1 MKRKKDPG
9 LIYLNELK
17 MNWHRTYKAGMNY
30 LISQIGSEKVS
41 ELELWAGKRDYDNT
55 TDEEIGFYNFK
66 NQSLSMSLAISE
78 VFDSDYIR
86 KICNWISDNKE
97 LFGQKILDIGCDCG
111 IVTCFIAKCFPEA
124 EVVGIDRSKNAI
136 KCAKEL
142 AERFGLQNASFIHSE
157 LTSFNGSFDTI
168 LFARVT
174 QENVTEKDFFKFN
187 TFFNISE
194 FYKKQIEMI
203 IGQASSLLDKE
214 GILVSF
220 EMMDL
225 NPLYYAIIRGFSE
238 NTCMV
243 LDSEEFIYKQFEGT
257 VLLRCTVFNKA
268 VYEGIKESSHIRQE
282 MNITVK
288 NQLLVPYLSSISEI
302 LARLTFNKMLDAK
315 ITKGAPQYFDW
326 EANYML
332 DETADE
338 LIEGYFVYTDIQ
350 PKPLLYSLWTNINDK
365 TALIYFGVPNDEA
378 YNEHF
383 TEWSN
388 NDISYKDRIIE
399 MIHKLMRNF
408 IIEGHV
414 VKITKAIYEDNHF
427 IENDLP
433 LQTIMKED
441 LESDRWNPLQS
452 VSDIAK
458 YLKK

>member
-55 TDEEIGFYNFK
+55 TDEEIDFYNFK

-111 IVTCFIAKCFPEA
+111 IITCFIAKCIPEA

-157 LTSFNGSFDTI
+157 LTSFNGSFDSI

-238 NTCMV
+238 NNCMV

-257 VLLRCTVFNKA
+257 VFLRWSVFYKDA
-268 VYEGIKESSHIRQE
+268 FEGPKEYSHERQE
-282 MNITVK
+282 LEVNRK
-288 NQLLVPYLSSISEI
+288 NQLLVPYLTSVSEKM
-302 LARLTFNKMLDAK
+302 ARLTYNKMLGVK
-315 ITKGAPQYFDW
+315 ITKGTHQYFDW
-326 EANYML
+326 EAAYML
-332 DETADE
+332 DDVADE
-338 LIEGYFVYTDIQ
+338 LIEGYFLYVDLQT
-350 PKPLLYSLWTNINDK
+350 KPYLYSLWTNINDEA
-365 TALIYFGVPNDEA
+365 ALIYYGVPLDDACKN
-378 YNEHF
+378 HF
-383 TEWSN
+383 AVWTN
-388 NDISYKDRIIE
+388 MDISDKDRMIE
-399 MIHKLMRNF
+399 MIHKILKDSIKTGR
-408 IIEGHV
+408 V
-414 VKITKAIYEDNHF
+414 VKITKAAYEDSIF
-427 IENDLP
+427 KENDVP